1 MNDVFILEAK
11 RTPIGKLGGQL
22 KDFPPEQMAAELIK
36 GLVKEL
42 EIDPREID
50 DVILGNVVGPGGN
63 IARLAALTAGLPV
76 QIPGVT
82 VDRQCGSGLEAINQ
96 AARLIQSGGAELV
109 LAGGVESTS
118 RAPWKIEKPTSLYA
132 PSGPSFYHRARFSPE
147 EVGDPE
153 MGEAAENVAD
163 EYGISREDQDL
174 YALKSHQK
182 AVASQKEGRF
192 DKETIPLKNGE
203 IRTDECPR
211 ENTSLDKLN
220 RLSPVFKENGTVT
233 AGNACP
239 INDGAS
245 IVVLASET
253 KCRQLGLKPSIRFV
267 DACVAGVD
275 PNLLGIGPIPAVRK
289 LLQRQY
295 LTVAELDVVEFNEA
309 FASQVLASLRALNIP
324 EEIVNIGGGAI
335 ALGHPYGAS
344 GAVLMTRMF
353 HEMQTKGRSCK
364 GLLTLGIGGGLGLA
378 TLIEKVDAGWES

>member
-1 MNDVFILEAK
+1 MNNVFVLEAK

-22 KDFPPEQMAAELIK
+22 KDISPEQLAAELIQ
-36 GLVKEL
+36 GLIKEL
-42 EIDPREID
+42 DIDPHEID
-50 DVILGNVVGPGGN
+50 DIILGNVVGPGGN
-63 IARLAALTAGLPV
+63 IARLAALNAGLPV

-118 RAPWKIEKPTSLYA
+118 RAPWKIEKPSSLYS
-132 PSGPSFYHRARFSPE
+132 PSGPAFYNRARFSPE
-147 EVGDPE
+147 EIGDPE

-163 EYGISREDQDL
+163 KYGISREDQDL
-174 YALKSHQK
+174 FALKSHQK

-192 DKETIPLKNGE
+192 DKEIVPMKNGE

-211 ENTSLDKLN
+211 ENTSLEKLK
-220 RLSPVFKENGTVT
+220 RLSPVFRKHGTVT

-245 IVVLASET
+245 IVVLVSER
-253 KCRQLGLKPSIRFV
+253 KCPQLGLKPSIRFV

-289 LLQRQY
+289 LLQRQS
-295 LTVAELDVVEFNEA
+295 LTVDELDLVEFNEA

-335 ALGHPYGAS
+335 ALGHPYGGS

-353 HEMQTKGRSCK
+353 HEMQSKERSSK

-378 TLIEKVDAGWES
+378 TLIEKTDAGWES